1 LTNAEEHS
9 FGTDPHNPDT
19 DGDGLS
25 DGDEIFLGSDPL
37 DPSSPKLMAVPG
49 MSNEAIL
56 LAVLGLLAVALRAR
70 ARL

>member
-1 LTNAEEHS
+1 M
-9 FGTDPHNPDT
+9 
-19 DGDGLS
+19 S